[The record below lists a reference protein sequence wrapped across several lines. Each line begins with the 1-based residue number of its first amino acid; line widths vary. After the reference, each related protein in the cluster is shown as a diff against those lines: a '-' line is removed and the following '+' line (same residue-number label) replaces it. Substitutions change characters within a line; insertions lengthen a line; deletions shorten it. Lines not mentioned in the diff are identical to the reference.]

1 MCNSVVLGV
10 DIGTS
15 STKAV
20 ALALDGQILG
30 IATRTH
36 QVDRSHPGRVSMDG
50 EIWWQEFVGLC
61 TELSPHAPGGFA
73 AIGVSGMGPTLM
85 LCDTAGR
92 GVAPAAL
99 YGVDTRAVEQ
109 IRQLEDAFGAEE
121 IYRTGDSYLST
132 QSVGPKFAWFRQ
144 HDPEAYA
151 AARTF
156 HMPASLL
163 VHRLTG
169 AYVLDHQAAGQCSP
183 LYDAA
188 RHRWIAERC
197 ELVAPG
203 ITFPRLAW
211 AGDRA
216 GEVTRTAAAQV
227 PGLRAGAPV
236 TVGTIDAWAEAHS
249 VGATE
254 VGDLMLMYG
263 TTMCLVATQDHRVR
277 HPSMWGSPG
286 LVPGR
291 WTLAGGMGTSGA
303 ITAWVRDLLG
313 GSSYD
318 SLTCDAAASGPGARG
333 LLMLPY
339 FDGERTPILD
349 PSARGT
355 ICGLTV
361 RHTRGDLFRATLES
375 VGYAVRHHLET
386 FHEAGIVPRR
396 AIAVGGGVRSAL
408 SAQLVSDITGLPQ
421 QLTRI
426 SIGASYGD
434 AHLAAGLLADTPPL
448 SDWNPVVRVIE
459 PRPEPAYDE
468 LYRLY
473 RQLYEST
480 RDIQH
485 ALAARHSASAG
496 EPLPDH
502 RATATA
508 PERSVTAPERSAP
521 VSPAGPDTP
530 RSPR

>member
-10 DIGTS
+10 DVGTS

-20 ALALDGQILG
+20 AVAVDGTVLG
-30 IATRTH
+30 VATRTH
-36 QVDRSHPGRVSMDG
+36 RVDRSHPGWVSMDG
-50 EIWWQEFVGLC
+50 EVWWQEFVGLC
-61 TELSPHAPGGFA
+61 TELSRHAPDGFA
-73 AIGVSGMGPTLM
+73 AVGVSGMGPTLM
-85 LCDTAGR
+85 LCDADGR
-92 GVAPAAL
+92 GVAAAAL
-99 YGVDTRAVEQ
+99 YGVDSRGVEQ
-109 IRQLEDAFGAEE
+109 IQQLEDLFGADE
-121 IYRTGDSYLST
+121 IYRTGDANLST
-132 QSVGPKFAWFRQ
+132 QSIGPKLAWFRTY
-144 HDPEAYA
+144 DPEAYA
-151 AARTF
+151 AAGTF

-163 VHRLTG
+163 AHRLTG
-169 AYVLDHQAAGQCSP
+169 AYVLDHQSAAQCTP

-188 RHRWIAERC
+188 RQQWIPERC
-197 ELVAPG
+197 EQVAPG
-203 ITFPRLAW
+203 IAFPRLAW

-216 GEVTRTAAAQV
+216 GEITPGVAAQV
-227 PGLRAGAPV
+227 PGLRAGAAV

-254 VGDLMLMYG
+254 VGDLLLMYG
-263 TTMCLVATQDHRVR
+263 TTMCLVATEDHRVR
-277 HPSMWGSPG
+277 HPRMWGGPG

-291 WTLAGGMGTSGA
+291 WTLSGGMGTSGA
-303 ITAWVRDLLG
+303 ITAWVRELLG

-318 SLTCDAAASGPGARG
+318 SLACDATASGPGARG

-386 FHEAGIVPRR
+386 FHEAGVMPRR

-421 QLTRI
+421 HLTRI
-426 SIGASYGD
+426 PLGASYGD
-434 AHLAAGLLADTPPL
+434 AHLAAALVTDVAPVAE
-448 SDWNPVVRVIE
+448 WNPVVRVIE
-459 PRPEPAYDE
+459 PQHDPAYDE

-473 RQLYEST
+473 RRLYEST

-485 ALAARHSASAG
+485 ALAARH
-496 EPLPDH
+496 L
-502 RATATA
+502 ATG
-508 PERSVTAPERSAP
+508 
-521 VSPAGPDTP
+521 AGPGTGVATITGADTGTDP
-530 RSPR
+530 GPAAPGDG

>member
-1 MCNSVVLGV
+1 MCSSVVLGV
-10 DIGTS
+10 DVGTS

-20 ALALDGQILG
+20 AISLDGRILG
-30 IATRTH
+30 SATRTH
-36 QVDRSHPGRVSMDG
+36 RVDRSRPGLVSMDG
-50 EIWWQEFVGLC
+50 EVWWHEFVALC
-61 TELSPHAPGGFA
+61 TELSPLAPTGFA
-73 AIGVSGMGPTLM
+73 AVGVSGMGPTLM
-85 LCDTAGR
+85 LCDADGH

-99 YGVDTRAVEQ
+99 YGVDTRSAEQ
-109 IRQLEDAFGAEE
+109 IRELNELFGAEE
-121 IYRTGDSYLST
+121 IYRTGDAYLST
-132 QSVGPKFAWFRQ
+132 QSVGPKFTWFREQ
-144 HDPEAYA
+144 EPAAYA

-169 AYVLDHQAAGQCSP
+169 EYVLDHQSAGQCVP

-188 RHRWIAERC
+188 RLEWFTERC
-197 ELVAPG
+197 AVVAPG

-216 GEVTRTAAAQV
+216 GDVTAEVAARV

-263 TTMCLVATQDHRVR
+263 TTLCLVATQDHRVS
-277 HPSMWGSPG
+277 HPMMWGSPG

-291 WTLAGGMGTSGA
+291 WTMSGGMGTSGA

-313 GSSYD
+313 GSTYE
-318 SLTCDAAASGPGARG
+318 SLTCEARDSGPGARG

-349 PSARGT
+349 SSARGT

-361 RHTRGDLFRATLES
+361 RHTRGDLFRATLEA
-375 VGYAVRHHLET
+375 VGYAVRHHLEA
-386 FHEAGIVPRR
+386 FHDAGIVPRR
-396 AIAVGGGVRSAL
+396 TVAVGGGIQSPL
-408 SAQLVSDITGLPQ
+408 SSQLVSDITGMAQ
-421 QLTRI
+421 EVTEVT
-426 SIGASYGD
+426 IGASYGD
-434 AHLAAGLLADTPPL
+434 AHLAAALIADPAPI
-448 SDWNPVVRVIE
+448 SEWNPVVRVIE
-459 PRPEPAYDE
+459 PRPEPVYDD
-468 LYRLY
+468 LYLLY

-480 RDIQH
+480 RSIQH
-485 ALAARHSASAG
+485 ALAAYHSSTAAAPGGPEEPQRAAKRAEDLGLQPRGTAGGRHCPPPG
-496 EPLPDH
+496 
-502 RATATA
+502 
-508 PERSVTAPERSAP
+508 
-521 VSPAGPDTP
+521 
-530 RSPR
+530 